1 MLSEKIKK
9 MLSDLQIKPSRHL
22 GQNFLIDNSVLAK
35 IISAADLSSEDIVLE
50 VGPGPGVLTIELAKK
65 VKKVIAVEKDKR
77 MAEILKNVLADK
89 NIQNVEI
96 IESDILKLKTNS
108 KSFKFYASSIAE
120 QLQGEKRLVGSFKIV
135 ANIPYYL
142 TSPLIRKFLE
152 AGNQPES
159 MILMIKKEV
168 AQRICA
174 RPPKMTLLSV
184 AAQFYAEPKI
194 ISYVS
199 KNSFWPKPKV
209 DSAIIKIIPITTRIS
224 ECHPNNPNIFFN
236 LIRAGFSQPRKQLIN
251 NLSKGLKISREKTS
265 QILNQAGIL
274 PTQRPGE
281 LPVEKWLDLAWI
293 IWGKNDIISISKIQN
308 AKPNK
313 T

>member
-22 GQNFLIDNSVLAK
+22 GQNFLVDNSVLAK

-50 VGPGPGVLTIELAKK
+50 VGPGLGVLTIELAKK

-77 MAEILKNVLADK
+77 MAEILKSVLADK
-89 NIQNVEI
+89 NIKNVEVV
-96 IESDILKLKTNS
+96 EDDILKLLTSNFQLLNKLLITNY
-108 KSFKFYASSIAE
+108 KSQKYKVA
-120 QLQGEKRLVGSFKIV
+120 

-142 TSPLIRKFLE
+142 TSVLIRKFLE
-152 AGNQPES
+152 SENPPQS
-159 MILMIKKEV
+159 MTLMIQKEV

-184 AAQFYAEPKI
+184 AVQFYAEPKI

-209 DSAIIKIIPITTRIS
+209 DSAIIKIIPRTTRIS

>member
-1 MLSEKIKK
+1 
-9 MLSDLQIKPSRHL
+9 
-22 GQNFLIDNSVLAK
+22 
-35 IISAADLSSEDIVLE
+35 
-50 VGPGPGVLTIELAKK
+50 LAKK

-96 IESDILKLKTNS
+96 IESDILKIENFPFS
-108 KSFKFYASSIAE
+108 CHSREACPRPRSGSGN
-120 QLQGEKRLVGSFKIV
+120 LQKNADESRIKCGMTGYNYKIV

-152 AGNQPES
+152 ADNQPES
-159 MILMIKKEV
+159 MILMIQKEV

-174 RPPKMTLLSV
+174 KPPKMTLLSV

-209 DSAIIKIIPITTRIS
+209 DSAIIKIIPMATPPFLPPLSRGGSRGGELHVNEFSRDHFFKITK
-224 ECHPNNPNIFFN
+224 
-236 LIRAGFSQPRKQLIN
+236 AGFSQPRKQLIN

-281 LPVEKWLDLAWI
+281 LSVEKWLDLAWI
-293 IWGKNDIISISKIQN
+293 ICGENDIISISKIQN
-308 AKPNK
+308 TKPNK